1 MRKQKTNK
9 QNNKNNKR
17 NLKLYYCNMLG
28 RFRPVASRHS
38 SSLFVG
44 VVSVCYYRLR
54 LSSGFLFYYM
64 KLKFYEEFLRLP
76 HLGIHPIINFQTQ
89 TLLHTLARFC

>member
-1 MRKQKTNK
+1 
-9 QNNKNNKR
+9 
-17 NLKLYYCNMLG
+17 
-28 RFRPVASRHS
+28 
-38 SSLFVG
+38 
-44 VVSVCYYRLR
+44 
-54 LSSGFLFYYM
+54 LFYYM